1 MHKVI
6 ARVVR
11 SIGVAAVFKQ
21 YFLNLSWTCSDCLT
35 SNLWAANGF
44 HMASAL
50 VFDGFFLS
58 MLATSVIVVSVNWQ
72 RYNKCT
78 YPLHI
83 WIVVDYAT
91 VFLFRVFMFI
101 DNGLA
106 AGMGP
111 DASREERDSR
121 FKGRVAVISFLTFIL
136 YPFLWAWTVIGSLW
150 FTDAKTCLP
159 EEGQKWGFL
168 IWLVF
173 SYCGLICVACI
184 SAGKWLLRRQAH
196 LQLVSHGSAP
206 VSEFQVLFELIRVPD
221 WAFLS
226 VASGQENNIGQGGQD
241 TVSYHPGLYLSP
253 LQEVEKL
260 IQELPK
266 FRLKGVPSEC
276 TACPICL
283 DEFEVGTEV
292 RGLPCAH
299 NFHVACIDEWL
310 RLNVKCPHCRCPVF
324 PELDFS
330 AGTPSP
336 SQPHPATERGSGSGG
351 MDSIQ
356 GGSASTN
363 NRSRLIRAHPGLG
376 QSNLLRLQDLLRTM
390 HNREPHFEETISNV
404 PPQETNY
411 SETSQ
416 GLDQSSLSLT
426 LKVDDGNSGD
436 AEAPP
441 DTALRDISSFQ
452 PLGGSGGAEGSRH
465 HMEPPVVVVVDR
477 SPLDR
482 M

>member
-1 MHKVI
+1 MSPHI
-6 ARVVR
+6 
-11 SIGVAAVFKQ
+11 SIFVK
-21 YFLNLSWTCSDCLT
+21 S
-35 SNLWAANGF
+35 
-44 HMASAL
+44 

-253 LQEVEKL
+253 LQREEVEKL

-336 SQPHPATERGSGSGG
+336 SQPYPGTERGSGSGG
-351 MDSIQ
+351 MGSVQ

-390 HNREPHFEETISNV
+390 HSREPHFEEPVANV

-411 SETSQ
+411 SETPQ
-416 GLDQSSLSLT
+416 GPDQSSLSLT

-452 PLGGSGGAEGSRH
+452 IGGSGGAEGSRH

>member
-1 MHKVI
+1 MSPHI
-6 ARVVR
+6 
-11 SIGVAAVFKQ
+11 SIFVK
-21 YFLNLSWTCSDCLT
+21 S
-35 SNLWAANGF
+35 
-44 HMASAL
+44 

-58 MLATSVIVVSVNWQ
+58 MLATSVIVVSVNWE

-91 VFLFRVFMFI
+91 VFLFRIFMFI

-111 DASREERDSR
+111 DASSEERDSR
-121 FKGRVAVISFLTFIL
+121 FKGRIAVISFLTFIL

-196 LQLVSHGSAP
+196 LQLVSRGSAP

-226 VASGQENNIGQGGQD
+226 VASGQENNAGQGAHD
-241 TVSYHPGLYLSP
+241 TVSYHPGLYLTP
-253 LQEVEKL
+253 VQREEVEKL
-260 IQELPK
+260 IQELPR

-324 PELDFS
+324 PAFDFS
-330 AGTPSP
+330 ASTPTA
-336 SQPHPATERGSGSGG
+336 SQPYPTSEQGSGSGG
-351 MDSIQ
+351 TDGIQ
-356 GGSASTN
+356 
-363 NRSRLIRAHPGLG
+363 
-376 QSNLLRLQDLLRTM
+376 
-390 HNREPHFEETISNV
+390 
-404 PPQETNY
+404 
-411 SETSQ
+411 
-416 GLDQSSLSLT
+416 
-426 LKVDDGNSGD
+426 
-436 AEAPP
+436 EAPP
-441 DTALRDISSFQ
+441 DTALRDGSSL
-452 PLGGSGGAEGSRH
+452 PPSGAGEGSRH
-465 HMEPPVVVVVDR
+465 HSEPPVVVIIDR
-477 SPLDR
+477 PPLER